1 MALKFRVDCAL
12 KTLIFS
18 HDVKLFFS
26 SRAGKKI
33 EVMSWLQCITAILY
47 LSCNY
52 DHFAFS
58 GRTII
63 TVRPEDKIV
72 DEGTRVDL
80 RCEAKADP
88 SLELRYYWKR
98 DDAVV
103 TYNNKIQW
111 FEGAKVLTIASIT
124 VYEAGNYTC
133 VAYTPDPKRSED
145 QASATIDIGG
155 TNTELE

>member
-1 MALKFRVDCAL
+1 MTSSCFSLRALE
-12 KTLIFS
+12 
-18 HDVKLFFS
+18 
-26 SRAGKKI
+26 KKI

-47 LSCNY
+47 LSYNY

-58 GRTII
+58 ERTII

-80 RCEAKADP
+80 RCEAKADS

>member
-1 MALKFRVDCAL
+1 
-12 KTLIFS
+12 
-18 HDVKLFFS
+18 
-26 SRAGKKI
+26 
-33 EVMSWLQCITAILY
+33 MSGLQCITAILY
-47 LSCNY
+47 CSYNY
-52 DHFAFS
+52 NHFGFS
-58 GRTII
+58 DRTII
-63 TVRPEDKIV
+63 TVPPQDKMV

-80 RCEAKADP
+80 RCEAKAD
-88 SLELRYYWKR
+88 SHLELRYKWKR

-145 QASATIDIGG
+145 QASATIDIKG
-155 TNTELE
+155 TNTVCLGVYVFSQSLLNEGKLVSL

>member
-1 MALKFRVDCAL
+1 
-12 KTLIFS
+12 
-18 HDVKLFFS
+18 
-26 SRAGKKI
+26 
-33 EVMSWLQCITAILY
+33 MSGFQCITAILY
-47 LSCNY
+47 SSYNY
-52 DHFAFS
+52 NHFGFS
-58 GRTII
+58 DRTII
-63 TVRPEDKIV
+63 TVRPQDKKV

-80 RCEAKADP
+80 RCEAKADS

-145 QASATIDIGG
+145 QASATIDIKG
-155 TNTELE
+155 TNTVCLGVYVFSQIL

>member
-1 MALKFRVDCAL
+1 
-12 KTLIFS
+12 
-18 HDVKLFFS
+18 
-26 SRAGKKI
+26 
-33 EVMSWLQCITAILY
+33 MSWLQCITAILY
-47 LSCNY
+47 LSYNY

-58 GRTII
+58 DRTII

>member
-1 MALKFRVDCAL
+1 
-12 KTLIFS
+12 
-18 HDVKLFFS
+18 
-26 SRAGKKI
+26 
-33 EVMSWLQCITAILY
+33 MSWLQCISAMLY
-47 LSCNY
+47 LSYNY

-58 GRTII
+58 ERTII

-111 FEGAKVLTIASIT
+111 FEGDKVLRIASIT

-145 QASATIDIGG
+145 QASATIDIKG
-155 TNTELE
+155 TNTVFLGVYVFSQIL

>member
-1 MALKFRVDCAL
+1 
-12 KTLIFS
+12 
-18 HDVKLFFS
+18 
-26 SRAGKKI
+26 
-33 EVMSWLQCITAILY
+33 MSGLQCITAILY
-47 LSCNY
+47 CSYNY
-52 DHFAFS
+52 NHFGFS
-58 GRTII
+58 DRTII
-63 TVRPEDKIV
+63 TVPPQDKMV

-80 RCEAKADP
+80 RCEAKAD
-88 SLELRYYWKR
+88 SHLELRYKWKR

-145 QASATIDIGG
+145 QASATIDIKG
-155 TNTELE
+155 TNTVCLGVYVFSQSLLNEGKLVS